1 MIEYSVN
8 KEKRTVVAFIKFG
21 HEEETFRNADWIL
34 NNLYRALSGLQ
45 HKEEYYDKKYF
56 ILSKKMFYP
65 GVMSAKAKCSPED
78 EWDEEYGKQLARQRL
93 VEKIK
98 RYRSNSYCVIANLAN
113 EINEFVM

>member
-21 HEEETFRNADWIL
+21 EHEECFKDSSWIL
-34 NNLYRALSGLQ
+34 EKLYSALDLFYRRDTFCG
-45 HKEEYYDKKYF
+45 KKYRE
-56 ILSKKMFYP
+56 LERKMFYP
-65 GVMSAKAKCSPED
+65 CTMSAKAKCNPKD